1 MVAPGTTPGRRE
13 IRILLA
19 AHSEVAVV
27 RMEKPIHMEAPV
39 TVERG
44 GNADT
49 KAGTAWRSRY
59 HPTVKRPNSTATV
72 RARRAS
78 ARAAEA
84 AIPAAKMAIG
94 NHEFGPDPKPLN
106 TR

>member
-1 MVAPGTTPGRRE
+1 MTPGRRE

-49 KAGTAWRSRY
+49 KAGTASSSRY

-78 ARAAEA
+78 ARAAA
-84 AIPAAKMAIG
+84 GAVPPAKSAVG
-94 NHEFGPDPKPLN
+94 SHEFGPDPKPRV
-106 TR
+106 TRARL

>member
-1 MVAPGTTPGRRE
+1 MRRAGVDAPGTTPGRRD

-19 AHSEVAVV
+19 AHSEAAVV
-27 RMEKPIHMEAPV
+27 RKEKPIHMEAPV
-39 TVERG
+39 TVERA

-49 KAGTAWRSRY
+49 NAGTAWRSRY

-84 AIPAAKMAIG
+84 AIPPAKRRIAT
-94 NHEFGPDPKPLN
+94 HRVGPS
-106 TR
+106 